1 MKVKNKKMFGTLF
14 LTGCMLLAYISWMSL
29 RPVDIVAVHED
40 GSSIDILV
48 KNFPI
53 TSKGKINWWLKNEDS
68 LKEKYNIPKPEQDGY
83 FVIIFWLFG
92 GGYKKTDGYDRLCF
106 DDMKTEINCIDKDRV
121 FSISNS
127 KNRGTIFTVSDG
139 EYRIKD
145 GKIVK
150 LKHE

>member
-1 MKVKNKKMFGTLF
+1 MTVKNKKTLYTLLLIGCALPGVF
-14 LTGCMLLAYISWMSL
+14 LWLSL
-29 RPVDIVAVHED
+29 RSAEVVVVHED

-53 TSKGKINWWLKNEDS
+53 TSKGKINWWLKNKNG

-83 FVIIFWLFG
+83 FIIIFWLFG
-92 GGYKKTDGYDRLCF
+92 DGYKETDGYDRLCF
-106 DDMKTEINCIDKDRV
+106 DDMKTEINCIDKNRI

-139 EYRIKD
+139 EYHIKD

-150 LKHE
+150 LKRE

>member
-1 MKVKNKKMFGTLF
+1 MRTKNKKTIALLTL
-14 LTGCMLLAYISWMSL
+14 TICVLLGYWLWLSL

-40 GSSIDILV
+40 GSNIDILV
-48 KNFPI
+48 KDFPI
-53 TSKGKINWWLKNEDS
+53 TNKGKINWWLENKDI

-92 GGYKKTDGYDRLCF
+92 EGYKKTDGYDRLCF
-106 DDMKTEINCIDKDRV
+106 DDMKTEINCIDKNRV

-139 EYRIKD
+139 EYHIKD

-150 LKHE
+150 LKRE